1 MDEETE
7 PWFASEWLESD
18 AKVLGVYLTLLIL
31 RFRVRYSTDVPLLA
45 RDESFLKVRLSPYLA
60 LFLHDEPLGEGVEA
74 AKKFLR
80 AFVERT
86 EFLDYEQVLDAIELD
101 FYERFKEVYLRHVN
115 REALTG
121 TLAQRDTRPF
131 LRSFLDDVAANR
143 FARGRMTGAGS
154 CILLTPV
161 SDLLAFYQLTEDE
174 VREFMKLLRLAGIM
188 FLDIVPAPV
197 LEEDFLE
204 TLSY

>member
-1 MDEETE
+1 MAEETE

-18 AKVLGVYLTLLIL
+18 AKTLGVYLTLLIL

-45 RDESFLKVRLSPYLA
+45 RDASFLKVRLSPYLA
-60 LFLHDEPLGEGVEA
+60 LFLHDEQLGEGVEA

-80 AFVERT
+80 AFVEHT
-86 EFLDYEQVLDAIELD
+86 EFHDYEQVLDAIELD
-101 FYERFKEVYLRHVN
+101 YYDRLKEVYLRHVHP
-115 REALTG
+115 EALTG
-121 TLAQRDTRPF
+121 TRAQRDTVPLLRVF
-131 LRSFLDDVAANR
+131 LEDVAANR

-161 SDLLAFYQLTEDE
+161 SDLLAFYQLTEDK
-174 VREFMKLLRLAGIM
+174 VHEFLKLLRLAGIM

-204 TLSY
+204 TLS

>member
-101 FYERFKEVYLRHVN
+101 FYERFKDVYLRHVN
-115 REALTG
+115 REAFTG
-121 TLAQRDTRPF
+121 TVAQRDTLPLLRTF
-131 LRSFLDDVAANR
+131 LEDIAANR

-204 TLSY
+204 TLS

>member
-18 AKVLGVYLTLLIL
+18 AKALGVYLTLLII
-31 RFRVRYSTDVPLLA
+31 RFRVRYSTDIPLLV
-45 RDESFLKVRLSPYLA
+45 REESLLKVRLSPYLA
-60 LFLHDEPLGEGVEA
+60 LFLNDEQQAEGVKT
-74 AKKFLR
+74 AKEFIK
-80 AFVERT
+80 AFVECT
-86 EFLDYEQVLDAIELD
+86 EFSDYEQVLDAIELD
-101 FYERFKEVYLRHVN
+101 FYDRFKEVYLRHVN

-121 TLAQRDTRPF
+121 TIGQRDTLPF

-161 SDLLAFYQLTEDE
+161 SDLLAFYQLSEDE
-174 VREFMKLLRLAGIM
+174 VREFMKLLRLTGIM

-204 TLSY
+204 SLSS

>member
-86 EFLDYEQVLDAIELD
+86 EFPDYEQVLDAIELD
-101 FYERFKEVYLRHVN
+101 FYDRFKDVYLRHVN
-115 REALTG
+115 REAFTG
-121 TLAQRDTRPF
+121 TVAQRDTLPLLRTF
-131 LRSFLDDVAANR
+131 LEDIAANR

-161 SDLLAFYQLTEDE
+161 SDLLAFYQLSEDE

-204 TLSY
+204 TLS

>member
-1 MDEETE
+1 MAEERE

-18 AKVLGVYLTLLIL
+18 AKTLGVYLTLLIL

-60 LFLHDEPLGEGVEA
+60 LFLHDEQLAEGVET

-80 AFVERT
+80 AFVEHT
-86 EFLDYEQVLDAIELD
+86 EFPDYEQVLDAIELD
-101 FYERFKEVYLRHVN
+101 YYDRFKEVYLRHVN
-115 REALTG
+115 PEALTG
-121 TLAQRDTRPF
+121 TLAQRDTVPLLRVF
-131 LRSFLDDVAANR
+131 LEDVAANR

-154 CILLTPV
+154 GILLTPV
-161 SDLLAFYQLTEDE
+161 SDLLDFYQLTEEE
-174 VREFMKLLRLAGIM
+174 VREFMKFLRLAGIM
-188 FLDIVPAPV
+188 FLDVVPAPV

-204 TLSY
+204 SLS